1 MYLLG
6 YMVTDNRI
14 YVCDKDLKLYSWT
27 LLLPVLEYQTY
38 IIANNMEAANAL
50 LPKIPDS
57 EKSKL
62 ARFLE
67 ARGLKQLALE
77 VTTDPD
83 QRFELALALGD
94 LNMALNLA
102 QSNGS
107 DSQWRMIGE
116 RAELEWRGDIAIA
129 CCRNAKD
136 WAGLMLWGV
145 ASGDPGLIR
154 EAALGAGTTINFSLI
169 DEIY

>member
-6 YMVTDNRI
+6 YIVSDNRI
-14 YVCDKDLKLYSWT
+14 YVCDKDLKISSWT

-38 IIANNMEAANAL
+38 VIANNIEAAQAL
-50 LPKIPDS
+50 LPQIPEA

-67 ARGLKQLALE
+67 ARGLKQLALD
-77 VTTDPD
+77 VTTDED
-83 QRFELALALGD
+83 HRFELALALGD
-94 LNMALNLA
+94 LNMALGLA
-102 QSNGS
+102 QTNGS

-145 ASGDPGLIR
+145 ASGDPALIQ
-154 EAALGAGTTINFSLI
+154 EAAAGAGM
-169 DEIY
+169 Y